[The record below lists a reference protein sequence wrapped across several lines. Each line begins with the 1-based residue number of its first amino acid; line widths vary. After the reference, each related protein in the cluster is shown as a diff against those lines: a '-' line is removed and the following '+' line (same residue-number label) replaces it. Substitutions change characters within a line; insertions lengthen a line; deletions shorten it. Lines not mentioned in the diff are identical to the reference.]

1 MPFGFCA
8 TNCSPSVLTWL
19 DILNS
24 NRRRTWGPKME
35 RWHTVHETS
44 TSSCYLEEEEEKIT
58 RIPNLVKDDLY
69 VRKLSPVVPS
79 PGGSFDQFLPK
90 CWSPEDMSW
99 KKIKRETYKPWYK
112 EFQGFRF
119 VFVHAPGP
127 VCVLCPSLV
136 HSVSFFFS
144 VRDGERFILPSN
156 VCKTFII
163 IKKV

>member
-1 MPFGFCA
+1 MGKVEWMTFGFCA

-112 EFQGFRF
+112 DFQGFRF
-119 VFVHAPGP
+119 VLVHAPGP
-127 VCVLCPSLV
+127 LFVLCPSLV
-136 HSVSFFFS
+136 HSVSCFFS
-144 VRDGERFILPSN
+144 
-156 VCKTFII
+156 
-163 IKKV
+163 